1 MKENKLMRETLNE
14 PMNRNEVAAARFTLD
29 GGEPLEQ
36 HLARICAEVCAG
48 VQDIVSPELLDGI
61 LLGGGYGRGE
71 GGVLKTRDGERPY
84 NDMEFY
90 VFVNGSTII
99 AEKRFRAALHN
110 LGHELEPYA
119 GLEVEF
125 KIVNRRS
132 LQNSASTMY
141 FYDLVCG
148 HHRILG
154 NTDLLNGAGHHRHGE
169 HIPLHEAT
177 RLLMNRC
184 SGLLFSGR
192 RLDRPLFNSED
203 SDFIGRNCAKAELA
217 LGDAVLVA
225 HGLYHHSVRE
235 RSDRLNLLNAG
246 AEVPH
251 FAEVAQM
258 HRRGTEFKLHPLRSR
273 DSREVLKARLES
285 LRCIARD
292 IFLWLEGRR
301 LGLSFSCAQAYAMSD
316 IDKCPETPAWR
327 NSLVN
332 IRAFGLHAFSS
343 QPFRYPRRR
352 LLETLPLLLWLPDL
366 VHEPAVSRHLARCLQ
381 KPVADFPKAV
391 VAYTELWHQFQ

>member
-1 MKENKLMRETLNE
+1 MRETLDST
-14 PMNRNEVAAARFTLD
+14 MDVSAVAPARFTVD

-36 HLARICAEVCAG
+36 HLAKICAEVCAG
-48 VQDIVSPELLDGI
+48 VQEIVPPDLLDGL

-99 AEKRFRAALHN
+99 AEKRFRAALHK
-110 LGHELEPYA
+110 LGHDLEPYA

-125 KIVNRRS
+125 KIVNRKTLAKS
-132 LQNSASTMY
+132 GTTMF

-148 HHRILG
+148 HYRIFG
-154 NTDLLNGAGHHRHGE
+154 ESSLLDGAGHQRRGE
-169 HIPLHEAT
+169 NIPLHEAT

-184 SGLLFSGR
+184 SGLLFSSE
-192 RLDRPLFNSED
+192 RLERPLFTAED
-203 SDFIGRNCAKAELA
+203 SDFVGRNCSKAELA

-225 HGLYHHSVRE
+225 YGQYHHSVLE
-235 RSDRLNLLNAG
+235 RSRLLGALGAD
-246 AEVPH
+246 AEVPQ
-251 FAEVAQM
+251 FDEVVQL
-258 HRRGTEFKLHPLRSR
+258 HRKGTEFKLHPLCSR
-273 DSREVLKARLES
+273 ESREVLQARLDS

-301 LGLSFSCAQAYAMSD
+301 LGCKFGSVKAYAMSD

-332 IRAFGLHAFSS
+332 MRAFGLSAIAA

-352 LLETLPLLLWLPDL
+352 LFETLPLLLWQPNL
-366 VHEPAVSRHLARCLQ
+366 VHDLKVSAHLARRLQ
-381 KPVADFPKAV
+381 KPFADFASAV
-391 VAYTELWHQFQ
+391 AAYTELWHRFQ

>member
-1 MKENKLMRETLNE
+1 MCETLNE
-14 PMNRNEVAAARFTLD
+14 PMSPNAVAPSRFTVD
-29 GGEPLEQ
+29 GGEQLEQ

-48 VQDIVSPELLDGI
+48 VQEIVPPELLDGL

-99 AEKRFRAALHN
+99 AEKRFRAALRK
-110 LGHELEPYA
+110 LGHDLEPYA

-125 KIVNRRS
+125 KIVNRRT
-132 LQNSASTMY
+132 LEKSATTMF

-148 HHRILG
+148 HSRIFG
-154 NTDLLNGAGHHRHGE
+154 NADLLDGADHQRRGE
-169 HIPLHEAT
+169 SIPLHEAT

-184 SGLLFSGR
+184 SGLLFSAE
-192 RLDRPLFNSED
+192 RLERPLFTAED
-203 SDFIGRNCAKAELA
+203 SDFVGRNCAKAELA

-225 HGLYHHSVRE
+225 YGLYHHSVRV
-235 RSDRLNLLNAG
+235 RSNTLEHLNADSVVPQFD
-246 AEVPH
+246 EV
-251 FAEVAQM
+251 VLL
-258 HRRGTEFKLHPLRSR
+258 HRRGTEFKLHPLCSR
-273 DSREVLKARLES
+273 ESREVLQARLDS
-285 LRCIARD
+285 LRTIARD
-292 IFLWLEGRR
+292 VFLWLEGRR
-301 LGLSFSCAQAYAMSD
+301 LGQSFTSTRTYAMSE

-332 IRAFGLHAFSS
+332 IRAFGLQAISS

-352 LLETLPLLLWLPDL
+352 LLETLPLLLWQPNL
-366 VHEPAVSRHLARCLQ
+366 VHDSKVSSHLAPRLQ
-381 KPVADFPKAV
+381 KRFSDFASAVA
-391 VAYTELWHQFQ
+391 AYTELWHRFQ